1 MFVLVAA
8 LCVSTT
14 FGFSSSVAPRS
25 QYQKSFVSV
34 LCDEAVGGD
43 ERCAEFLESIPEFDT
58 LFERK
63 TPAEVGAMLDA
74 YLLGEE
80 GTNEG
85 TGSTTTPPPS
95 TDTVSSVDAAFNEL
109 MGA

>member
-1 MFVLVAA
+1 M
-8 LCVSTT
+8 
-14 FGFSSSVAPRS
+14 
-25 QYQKSFVSV
+25 
-34 LCDEAVGGD
+34 LCDDAVGGD
-43 ERCAEFLESIPEFDT
+43 DRCAELLESIPEFDT

-63 TPAEVGAMLDA
+63 TPEDVGTLLDA

-80 GTNEG
+80 
-85 TGSTTTPPPS
+85 STSEETDSTTPPPS

>member
-1 MFVLVAA
+1 MAISYL
-8 LCVSTT
+8 S
-14 FGFSSSVAPRS
+14 GNRI
-25 QYQKSFVSV
+25 QG
-34 LCDEAVGGD
+34 EAG
-43 ERCAEFLESIPEFDT
+43 A
-58 LFERK
+58 K

-85 TGSTTTPPPS
+85 TDTTTPPPS